1 MCAELTFQ
9 DLEQAAIKYK
19 DRGRRRGEH
28 STACKCPA
36 PFYSRPDGQ
45 RNLPGE
51 LGHALRNLV
60 KKDKSTGQFVFRR
73 RVSRDPYFVF
83 LRAAVGR
90 ERGFRPERK
99 NLIDSLFVALVDTA
113 DLATGIVTVNLS
125 RLAKRLSPRDDEGNC
140 ISETEVTLTRV
151 SRLIEELIRYGV
163 LEVPTGERFDRTNQK
178 YFPKHVII
186 SDAGWRLTG
195 VNLDRLRQQ
204 QQERLAAEADGLLAP
219 NEEISVR
226 AARKRWYER
235 CRHATLIR
243 RRTEALQS
251 KQAKR
256 LKAMDLDDQKYQV
269 ANRLIHELPEDY
281 YQRMSEK
288 DFEKMVWNE
297 LYQLKLM
304 EAPPDPTSRH

>member
-1 MCAELTFQ
+1 MCPELTFR
-9 DLEQAAIKYK
+9 DLERVAEQYAKHGRK
-19 DRGRRRGEH
+19 RGDH

-36 PFYSRPDGQ
+36 PFYSRPEGQ

-51 LGHALRNLV
+51 LGHALRNLI
-60 KKDKSTGQFVFRR
+60 KKDKETGQYHFRR

-83 LRAAVGR
+83 LRSAVGR
-90 ERGFRPERK
+90 ERGFRPERR
-99 NLIDSLFVALVDTA
+99 NLLDALFVLLVDTA

-125 RLAKRLSPRDDEGNC
+125 RLAQRLSAHDAEGNC
-140 ISETEVTLTRV
+140 IAETEVTLTRV

-163 LEVPTGERFDRTNQK
+163 LEIPAGENFDRANQK

-195 VNLDRLRQQ
+195 VNLDKLRQQ
-204 QQERLAAEADGLLAP
+204 QQERLTAEADGLLRP

-226 AARKRWYER
+226 AARRRWYER
-235 CRHATLIR
+235 CRHATLLR
-243 RRTEALQS
+243 RRTEALQT

-256 LKAMDLDDQKYQV
+256 LKNMDLDDQKYQI
-269 ANRLIHELPEDY
+269 ANRLIHQLPQDY
-281 YQRMSEK
+281 SLRMSEQ

-297 LYQLKLM
+297 LYQLKLR
-304 EAPPDPTSRH
+304 EGPPDPSAKH